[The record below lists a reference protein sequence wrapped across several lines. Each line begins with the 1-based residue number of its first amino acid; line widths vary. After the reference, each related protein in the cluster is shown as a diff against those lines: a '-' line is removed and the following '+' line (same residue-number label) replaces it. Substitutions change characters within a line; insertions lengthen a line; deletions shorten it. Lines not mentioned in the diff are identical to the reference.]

1 MEVNK
6 IFKLIASFLSLL
18 DLYANIFEKNLLLI
32 DISIISNF
40 YSCYR
45 IKNKIN
51 LQICLRSF
59 SFVLF
64 SIYFVYIVSIPII
77 FLQN

>member
-32 DISIISNF
+32 DISIH
-40 YSCYR
+40 
-45 IKNKIN
+45 
-51 LQICLRSF
+51 
-59 SFVLF
+59 
-64 SIYFVYIVSIPII
+64 YF
-77 FLQN
+77 